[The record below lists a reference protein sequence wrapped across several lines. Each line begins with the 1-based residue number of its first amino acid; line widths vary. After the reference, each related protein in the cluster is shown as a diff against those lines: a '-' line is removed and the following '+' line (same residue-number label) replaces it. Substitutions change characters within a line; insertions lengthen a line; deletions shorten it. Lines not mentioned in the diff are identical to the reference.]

1 MCLCI
6 PLPGRPSDN
15 DGNAILQQW
24 SEPMRSAQ
32 QSGRHAV
39 GVALLAVTAL
49 AAAACSSSTSS
60 LSSTSTPAT
69 STPTV
74 GTNTSASASAA
85 ASVTNVTLGY
95 VPYSDDASLF
105 YAQDSGIFRQHG
117 LNVSF
122 VAQASP
128 VAVEASM
135 ASGTEQFG
143 FITTPVLINLNSKG
157 VSVKC
162 VSSVDGSEPSNP
174 ADDSTVLVAAKGS
187 GITSVKGLAGKNVA
201 EVQLTSLN
209 SLAVEVLAKQAG
221 INPSSIHQIA
231 IPFPQMAAAL
241 AQGRVQA
248 AVDVAPFAST
258 AMSEGATVLT
268 HPNVDLFPNGTVTCL
283 DAMSSYISA
292 NPTMVSEF
300 RAAMNQS
307 IAYSKTH
314 ESVVKQ
320 TLVSHLELPP
330 AVAQAQILAT
340 NWNSTFN
347 VASITAIENYMKE
360 FGVITTE
367 PPASSLVW
375 NP

>member
-1 MCLCI
+1 
-6 PLPGRPSDN
+6 
-15 DGNAILQQW
+15 
-24 SEPMRSAQ
+24 MRSVRNSA
-32 QSGRHAV
+32 RCAV
-39 GVALLAVTAL
+39 GAALLAVTAM
-49 AAAACSSSTSS
+49 AAAACSSSPASS
-60 LSSTSTPAT
+60 SGTPAASAT
-69 STPTV
+69 DATGTAST
-74 GTNTSASASAA
+74 SASAA
-85 ASVTNVTLGY
+85 ASTSAVTNVTLGY

-105 YAQDSGIFRQHG
+105 YAQDSGIFKAHG
-117 LNVSF
+117 LNVTF

-162 VSSVDGSEPSNP
+162 VSSVDGSEPSIP

-187 GITSVKGLAGKNVA
+187 GITSVKDLAGKDVA

-221 INPSSIHQIA
+221 IDPGGIHQIA

-248 AVDVAPFAST
+248 AVIVAPFAQAALS
-258 AMSEGATVLT
+258 AGATVIT

-283 DAMSSYISA
+283 DATGSYLSA
-292 NPTMVSEF
+292 NPTVAADF
-300 RAAMNQS
+300 RAAMDES

-314 ESVVKQ
+314 ESVVKK
-320 TLVSHLELPP
+320 TLVSHLDLTP
-330 AVAQAQILAT
+330 AVAAVQILAT
-340 NWNSTFN
+340 NWNPALN
-347 VASITAIENYMKE
+347 PASMTAIEGYMKE

-367 PPASSLVW
+367 PPAASLIW

>member
-1 MCLCI
+1 MT
-6 PLPGRPSDN
+6 
-15 DGNAILQQW
+15 
-24 SEPMRSAQ
+24 
-32 QSGRHAV
+32 SGHKSSRYAV
-39 GVALLAVTAL
+39 GVLLAATAV
-49 AAAACSSSTSS
+49 AAAACSSSSS
-60 LSSTSTPAT
+60 SSSAPA
-69 STPTV
+69 S
-74 GTNTSASASAA
+74 TSASGASGASASGSA
-85 ASVTNVTLGY
+85 GAPATVTNVTLGY

-105 YAQDSGIFRQHG
+105 YAQSSGIFKKHG
-117 LNVSF
+117 LNVTL

-162 VSSVDGSEPSNP
+162 VSSVDGSEPSIP

-187 GITSVKGLAGKNVA
+187 GITSVKDLAGKDVA

-221 INPSSIHQIA
+221 IDPSSIHQIA

-248 AVDVAPFAST
+248 AVIVAPFAQAAIS
-258 AMSEGATVLT
+258 AGATVIT

-283 DAMSSYISA
+283 DATGSYLSA
-292 NPTMVSEF
+292 NPTVAADF
-300 RAAMNQS
+300 RAAMDES

-314 ESVVKQ
+314 ESVVKK
-320 TLVSHLELPP
+320 TLVSHLSLTP
-330 AVAQAQILAT
+330 AVAAVQILAT
-340 NWNSTFN
+340 NWNPALN
-347 VASITAIENYMKE
+347 PASITAIEGYMKE

-367 PPASSLVW
+367 PPAATLIW

>member
-1 MCLCI
+1 
-6 PLPGRPSDN
+6 
-15 DGNAILQQW
+15 
-24 SEPMRSAQ
+24 MRSVRNSA
-32 QSGRHAV
+32 RYVV
-39 GVALLAVTAL
+39 GAALLTVTAM
-49 AAAACSSSTSS
+49 AAAACSSSPASS
-60 LSSTSTPAT
+60 SGTPAASAT
-69 STPTV
+69 DATGAAST
-74 GTNTSASASAA
+74 SASAA
-85 ASVTNVTLGY
+85 ASTSAVTNVTLGY

-105 YAQDSGIFRQHG
+105 YAQDSGIFKAHG
-117 LNVSF
+117 LNVTF

-162 VSSVDGSEPSNP
+162 VSSVDGSEPSIP

-187 GITSVKGLAGKNVA
+187 GITSVKDLAGKDVA

-221 INPSSIHQIA
+221 IDPSSIHQIA

-248 AVDVAPFAST
+248 AVIVAPFAQAALS
-258 AMSEGATVLT
+258 AGATVIT

-283 DAMSSYISA
+283 DATGSYLSA
-292 NPTMVSEF
+292 NPTVAADF
-300 RAAMNQS
+300 RAAMDES

-314 ESVVKQ
+314 ESVVKK
-320 TLVSHLELPP
+320 TLVSHLDLTP
-330 AVAQAQILAT
+330 AVAAVQILAT
-340 NWNSTFN
+340 NWNPALN
-347 VASITAIENYMKE
+347 PASMTAIEGYMKE

-367 PPASSLVW
+367 PPAASLIW

>member
-1 MCLCI
+1 
-6 PLPGRPSDN
+6 
-15 DGNAILQQW
+15 
-24 SEPMRSAQ
+24 MRSA
-32 QSGRHAV
+32 RFAV
-39 GVALLAVTAL
+39 GVLLAAVAV
-49 AAAACSSSTSS
+49 AASACSSSSS
-60 LSSTSTPAT
+60 SSSTPA
-69 STPTV
+69 SSS
-74 GTNTSASASAA
+74 SAGGAASSS

-143 FITTPVLINLNSKG
+143 FITTPVLINLASKG
-157 VSVKC
+157 VNVKC
-162 VSSVDGSEPSNP
+162 VSSVDGSEPSVP

-187 GITSVKGLAGKNVA
+187 GITSVKDLAGKNVA

-209 SLAVEVLAKQAG
+209 SLAIEILAKQAG
-221 INPSSIHQIA
+221 INPTSIHQIA
-231 IPFPQMAAAL
+231 IPFAQMPAAL

-248 AVDVAPFAST
+248 AVIVAPFAGT
-258 AMSEGATVLT
+258 ATSEGATVIT

-283 DAMSSYISA
+283 DAMGSYISA
-292 NPTMVSEF
+292 NPNVVSEF
-300 RAAMNQS
+300 RAAMDQS

-314 ESVVKQ
+314 QAQVKQ
-320 TLVSHLELPP
+320 TLVKGLSLSP
-330 AVAQAQILAT
+330 AVAAAQILAT
-340 NWNSTFN
+340 NWNSSFN
-347 VASITAIENYMKE
+347 LASITMIENYMKE
-360 FGVITTE
+360 FGVITSE
-367 PPASSLVW
+367 PSASSMVW

>member
-1 MCLCI
+1 
-6 PLPGRPSDN
+6 
-15 DGNAILQQW
+15 
-24 SEPMRSAQ
+24 MRSVRNSA
-32 QSGRHAV
+32 RYAV
-39 GVALLAVTAL
+39 GAALLTMTAM
-49 AAAACSSSTSS
+49 AAAACSSSPASS
-60 LSSTSTPAT
+60 SSAPASSATGTTST
-69 STPTV
+69 
-74 GTNTSASASAA
+74 SASAA
-85 ASVTNVTLGY
+85 ASTSAVTNVTLGY

-105 YAQDSGIFRQHG
+105 YAQDSGIFKAHG
-117 LNVSF
+117 LNVTF

-162 VSSVDGSEPSNP
+162 VSSVDGSEPSVP

-187 GITSVKGLAGKNVA
+187 GITSVKDLAGKDVA

-221 INPSSIHQIA
+221 ADPSSIHQIA

-248 AVDVAPFAST
+248 AVIVAPFAQAAIS
-258 AMSEGATVLT
+258 AGATVIT

-283 DAMSSYISA
+283 DATGSYLSA
-292 NPTMVSEF
+292 NPTVAADF
-300 RAAMNQS
+300 RAAMDES

-314 ESVVKQ
+314 ESVVKK
-320 TLVSHLELPP
+320 TLVSHLSLTP
-330 AVAQAQILAT
+330 AVAAVQILAT
-340 NWNSTFN
+340 NWNPALN
-347 VASITAIENYMKE
+347 PASITAIEGYMKE

-367 PPASSLVW
+367 PPAASLIW